1 MVFQRIAAAAL
12 LLLALTG
19 AAAAQDA
26 PAELQLG
33 PRAAPTAHVQVGTLP
48 TIDTT
53 PSFDAAKA
61 TEKYLSHVSGAA
73 RARSDSYFEGG
84 YWLHLVD
91 LLYAL
96 GVAAQLM
103 YTPISPRICVWFV

>member
-12 LLLALTG
+12 LLLVLTG

-26 PAELQLG
+26 PAAVQVG

-48 TIDTT
+48 TMDTT

-61 TEKYLSHVSGAA
+61 TQKYLARIGGAA
-73 RARSDSYFEGG
+73 RARSDAYFEGG
-84 YWLHLVD
+84 YWLQLVD
-91 LLYAL
+91 LLYRSEERRV
-96 GVAAQLM
+96 GKECRSRW
-103 YTPISPRICVWFV
+103 SPYH

>member
-1 MVFQRIAAAAL
+1 MAFRRIAAAAL

-19 AAAAQDA
+19 AAVAQDA
-26 PAELQLG
+26 TAQLG
-33 PRAAPTAHVQVGTLP
+33 PRAAPTKHVQVGTLP
-48 TIDTT
+48 VMDTS

-61 TEKYLSHVSGAA
+61 TEKYLARVSGAA

-84 YWLHLVD
+84 YWLQLVD

-96 GVAAQLM
+96 GVAAL
-103 YTPISPRICVWFV
+103 